1 MSLLG
6 HADDAAAMQRLASAL
21 VDRYHIER
29 ELGAGGMATVYLA
42 HDIRHDRP
50 VAIKVLH
57 PEVAESLGRE
67 RFLRE
72 IRLAAKLTHP
82 HILPLHDS
90 GEGDSR
96 PYFVMPVIEGQTLRE
111 RLQQEGQLSVES
123 AVRLA
128 SEVADALD
136 YAHRRDVVH
145 RDIKPEN
152 ILLHEGH
159 AIVADVGV
167 GKALTAVPGSVDSAV
182 ESIKLPRAA

>member
-1 MSLLG
+1 VTDVNPAL
-6 HADDAAAMQRLASAL
+6 ADAL
-21 VDRYHIER
+21 RDRYRVER
-29 ELGAGGMATVYLA
+29 ELGSGGMAIVYLA
-42 HDIRHDRP
+42 EDVKHRRK
-50 VAIKVLH
+50 VALKVLR
-57 PEVAESLGRE
+57 AELAATMGPD

-72 IRLAAKLTHP
+72 IEVAARLQHP

-96 PYFVMPVIEGQTLRE
+96 LYFVMPVIEGQTLRE

-152 ILLHEGH
+152 ILLLHKGH
-159 AIVADVGV
+159 AIVADFGV
-167 GKALTAVPGSVDSAV
+167 
-182 ESIKLPRAA
+182 R

>member
-1 MSLLG
+1 
-6 HADDAAAMQRLASAL
+6 
-21 VDRYHIER
+21 
-29 ELGAGGMATVYLA
+29 
-42 HDIRHDRP
+42 
-50 VAIKVLH
+50 
-57 PEVAESLGRE
+57 
-67 RFLRE
+67 
-72 IRLAAKLTHP
+72 
-82 HILPLHDS
+82 
-90 GEGDSR
+90 
-96 PYFVMPVIEGQTLRE
+96 MPVIEGQTLRE